1 MKKLLTISG
10 FLLLAMVV
18 QAQVKKIPKKLVAK
32 PTWQITDRT
41 TGKRGYSKVKIVTGM
56 TDTEGKGQT
65 LTFDSNTDIARVDIY
80 FLDSDDVANTMS
92 YADGTKSGHF
102 YIESGAY
109 KAGLAKG
116 YLLKFYVKGFA
127 DNVWV
132 SSIIPNK

>member
-1 MKKLLTISG
+1 MKKLLTILG
-10 FLLLAMVV
+10 FLLVAVVV

-32 PTWQITDRT
+32 PNWQITDRT
-41 TGKRGYSKVKIVTGM
+41 TGKRGYSKLKIITSM

-65 LTFDSNTDIARVDIY
+65 LNFDSNMDIARVDIY
-80 FLDSDDVANTMS
+80 FLNNDNVANSMS
-92 YADGTKSGHF
+92 YPDGTKNGYF

-116 YLLKFYVKGFA
+116 YLLKFYVKGLA
-127 DNVWV
+127 DHVWV